1 MSHGTPGE
9 AADGKLDLVPMIDC
23 IMLLLLF
30 FILTS
35 DFKAE
40 DLRISALLPTDSGT
54 GEHPGPVI
62 APPPTVRIAI
72 IPTDTRLVR
81 VRIGGGEEIQ
91 IDPTQFNQP
100 GGPAVDAALGVLHDA
115 LARRLAAYEQPG
127 TRQEQPPVEIHCAKR
142 IPWSCALVVYDG
154 VRAYEKSRL
163 PPGEI
168 ALEAQRN
175 VAFAAPVVRN
185 SRGDNPFDEMERLER
200 LR

>member
-1 MSHGTPGE
+1 MSQGTPGE

-35 DFKAE
+35 NFKAD
-40 DLRISALLPTDSGT
+40 DLRISALLPTGNGGDPT
-54 GEHPGPVI
+54 RTAI
-62 APPPTVRIAI
+62 DPPQTVRIAVL
-72 IPTDTRLVR
+72 PGEGRVAR
-81 VRIGGGEEIQ
+81 VRIGGGDEIL
-91 IDPTQFNQP
+91 IDAAVLAEP
-100 GGPAVDAALGVLHDA
+100 GSPAVEAALNELHDA
-115 LARRLAAYEQPG
+115 LAKRLDAYERPG
-127 TRQEQPPVEIHCAKR
+127 SRLDQAPVEIHCAKR

-163 PPGEI
+163 QTRDVPI
-168 ALEAQRN
+168 EAQRS

-185 SRGDNPFDEMERLER
+185 SRSDNPYDEMQRLEH